1 MCDEQNIHT
10 KAVST
15 FSKHELDDIYIKKKK
30 KNRVNYLLIH
40 L

>member
-15 FSKHELDDIYIKKKK
+15 FSKHELDDIYKKKK
-30 KNRVNYLLIH
+30 KKLELITY
-40 L
+40 

>member
-15 FSKHELDDIYIKKKK
+15 FSKHELDDILKKKK
-30 KNRVNYLLIH
+30 KIRVNYLLIH